1 MFYFQVVEAYLSP
14 AVDKNK
20 EAFSW
25 GKPDITALRDFTR
38 IKFGWSQSKTD
49 ETLKPVM
56 KSLEEKKSQ
65 QSVRAFFRTE
75 IKRSSAEDNMSK
87 RVKMAIERMGNENL
101 ECEVEQGPSQSKKP
115 RKAKE
120 TPLKGIRAKIAKKVV
135 VKSTSIE
142 DNKSEV
148 TSSGDI
154 APKVE
159 VASEKK
165 ELPKK
170 ITKRRAKQFIPER
183 YQEVIPQR
191 ESDKTAI
198 VNTKLKAI
206 ELFRTSQKGPGFIK
220 KRKKTVR
227 KPKADAE
234 LSESSSD

>member
-1 MFYFQVVEAYLSP
+1 MEAYLSP

-20 EAFSW
+20 DEFSW

-56 KSLEEKKSQ
+56 KSLEEKKRQ

-75 IKRSSAEDNMSK
+75 IKRTAAEDNMSK
-87 RVKMAIERMGNENL
+87 RVKMAVERMGNENF

-120 TPLKGIRAKIAKKVV
+120 TGFKGIRSKIAKKVV
-135 VKSTSIE
+135 VESTLIE

-148 TSSGDI
+148 TIISEDI
-154 APKVE
+154 VPKVE
-159 VASEKK
+159 VAPEKK
-165 ELPKK
+165 DLSTKNR
-170 ITKRRAKQFIPER
+170 KRRAKPFIPER